1 MYKSLSSQSYC
12 RLFLAAKKFHL
23 FTIGGRR
30 QKTESKNGKFELIGS
45 VVTEWQMGLRKLKN
59 LDFSNGGRVAE
70 DRVQTIKN

>member
-1 MYKSLSSQSYC
+1 M
-12 RLFLAAKKFHL
+12 
-23 FTIGGRR
+23 GGRR